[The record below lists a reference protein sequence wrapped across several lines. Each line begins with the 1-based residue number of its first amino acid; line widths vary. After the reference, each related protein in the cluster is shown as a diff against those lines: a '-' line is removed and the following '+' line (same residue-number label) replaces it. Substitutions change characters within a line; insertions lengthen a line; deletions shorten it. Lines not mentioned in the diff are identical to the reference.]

1 MNRIN
6 LITKFLNSGMLNSA
20 YKVAYNYYGQSE
32 LYKKDILKTLLLID
46 DYNNGKISFDD
57 IKRSIKVVTDDN
69 NDILGYNKELAQFN
83 DNFEKAIVN
92 FA

>member
-1 MNRIN
+1 MI
-6 LITKFLNSGMLNSA
+6 
-20 YKVAYNYYGQSE
+20 
-32 LYKKDILKTLLLID
+32 LID
-46 DYNNGKISFDD
+46 DYNNGKINFDD

-83 DNFEKAIVN
+83 DDFEKAIVN

>member
-1 MNRIN
+1 MNRLN
-6 LITKFLNSGMLNSA
+6 LIIKFLNKSMLNSA

-32 LYKKDILKTLLLID
+32 LYKKDITKTLLLID
-46 DYNNGKISFDD
+46 DYNNGKINFDD

>member
-1 MNRIN
+1 MNRLN
-6 LITKFLNSGMLNSA
+6 LIIKFLNKSMLNSA

-32 LYKKDILKTLLLID
+32 LYKKDITKTLLLID
-46 DYNNGKISFDD
+46 DYNNGKINFDD

-83 DNFEKAIVN
+83 DDFEKAIVN

>member
-1 MNRIN
+1 MNRLN
-6 LITKFLNSGMLNSA
+6 LIIKFLNKSMLNSA

-32 LYKKDILKTLLLID
+32 LYKKDITKTLLLID
-46 DYNNGKISFDD
+46 DYNNGKINFDD

-92 FA
+92 FQ